1 MSIRADKV
9 SSVIKKSLSRP
20 ISEIAEEKN
29 AGLVTITSVRL
40 SRDLSVA
47 KIYVSIYGGKTTPAA
62 FINVLEAK
70 AGYIRSILGR
80 NIRTRKTPEIRFF
93 LDDTLDQMDKIQ
105 DLLDSVKKTEQTED
119 NNDAE

>member
-80 NIRTRKTPEIRFF
+80 SIRTRKTPEIRFF

-105 DLLDSVKKTEQTED
+105 DLLDSVKKTEQTEE